1 MEMYT
6 LGQDDIMGN
15 IPPRKNPETIEEHRK
30 ECQELFKHAHA
41 HAVITVSLGA
51 DRELGLPPGTL
62 E

>member
-41 HAVITVSLGA
+41 VITVSLGA
-51 DRELGLPPGTL
+51 LDRELGLPPGTL